1 MLVSVV
7 LFIGGVVMIDFFL
20 MFLFDV
26 ESVEIDVNGLV
37 IIKGEYDGNSKLMV
51 NGKEV
56 KMKDKMFVYKVKLF
70 DEKM

>member
-20 MFLFDV
+20 IFLFDV